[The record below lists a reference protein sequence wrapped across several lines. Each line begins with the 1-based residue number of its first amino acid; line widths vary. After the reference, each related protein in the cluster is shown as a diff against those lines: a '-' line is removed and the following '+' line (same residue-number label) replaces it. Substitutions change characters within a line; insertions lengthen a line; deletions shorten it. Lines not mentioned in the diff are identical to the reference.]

1 MNKLIITL
9 SIAFLVV
16 FSSCL
21 QNRNIVYLQDSK
33 NSRVDSTYT
42 NQPVYYKLQ
51 PNDNLHIRINSSN
64 KDVNEFFNGNKNTN
78 NGTENNELGLFING
92 SIISDSGFVSLPSI
106 GNILVAGKT
115 VQEAEKIIQE
125 KVNIYLNDAVVSVKL
140 LSYRFSVLGEV
151 KIPGVYRNYNAS
163 LTIFDAIA
171 MAGDITITGN
181 VKKILIVRPTN
192 EGNKTYRVD
201 LTRKDILASN
211 DLYILPNDIIYVE
224 PIKAKAHKIDLQDL
238 ALMLSVITSIIILTN
253 YLTK

>member
-1 MNKLIITL
+1 MVIL
-9 SIAFLVV
+9 
-16 FSSCL
+16 SSCL

-64 KDVNEFFNGNKNTN
+64 KDVNEFFNGNKGSIDGNMITI
-78 NGTENNELGLFING
+78 TLNG
-92 SIISDSGFVSLPSI
+92 SIINDSGFVSMPSI
-106 GNILVAGKT
+106 GGILVAGKT
-115 VQEAEKIIQE
+115 VAEAEKTIQE

-140 LSYRFSVLGEV
+140 LSFRFSVLGEV
-151 KIPGVYRNYNAS
+151 KAPGIFNNYSAS
-163 LTIFDAIA
+163 LTIFEAIA
-171 MAGDITITGN
+171 MAGDISITGN
-181 VKKILIVRPTN
+181 VKNILIVRPTN

-224 PIKAKAHKIDLQDL
+224 PIKTKVHKIDLQDY
-238 ALMLSVITSIIILTN
+238 AMLLSIITSTIMFTNFII
-253 YLTK
+253 K